1 MTKIETIGLMVYR
14 AQVDITA
21 DNADVDVNV
30 HDRSEESSGGDT
42 AGEETVAAESEKSD
56 GDEYDNCGE

>member
-1 MTKIETIGLMVYR
+1 MVYR